1 MIEQD
6 EPPKTISVSDFKARC
21 TEALRSVEENGTT
34 LAVTRHGKVIALVQ
48 KPAPPAPS
56 LQEWIG
62 SGAGLMSKEAVSSFD
77 EPTWTP
83 EEWDEF
89 PTDSDDDP
97 LV

>member
-1 MIEQD
+1 MIHQD
-6 EPPKTISVSDFKARC
+6 EKPKTISVTEFKAHC
-21 TEALRSVEENGTT
+21 TEELRSVEEDGVT
-34 LAVTRHGKVIALVQ
+34 LAVTRHGKVIAVVQ

-62 SGAGLMSKEAVSSFD
+62 SGNGLMSKEAVSSFD

-83 EEWDEF
+83 EEWEEF
-89 PTDSDDDP
+89 PAGSDDDP